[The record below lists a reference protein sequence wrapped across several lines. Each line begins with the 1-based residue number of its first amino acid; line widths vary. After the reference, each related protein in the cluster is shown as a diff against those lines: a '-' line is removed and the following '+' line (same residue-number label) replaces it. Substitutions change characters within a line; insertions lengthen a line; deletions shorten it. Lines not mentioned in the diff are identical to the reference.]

1 MSGRFTMDEIAG
13 DTLALADELGWDEF
27 DLVGH
32 SMGGMAAQQ
41 VLAAEPRRVRRIV
54 ALNGV
59 RANGIPFDEEPWALF
74 SGAADSIDNRRMIID
89 LTTGNRPVAL
99 ATSIEDFLG

>member
-41 VLAAEPRRVRRIV
+41 VLAAEPRRVRRSR
-54 ALNGV
+54 L
-59 RANGIPFDEEPWALF
+59 
-74 SGAADSIDNRRMIID
+74 
-89 LTTGNRPVAL
+89 RPVRVVYHAVADDL
-99 ATSIEDFLG
+99 LPAFVAGVARA